1 MFEGFDMGPWGD
13 DEENGLPP
21 DSDKGL
27 DAFFLVLG
35 IMAAAFIAYRLF
47 FYGF

>member
-1 MFEGFDMGPWGD
+1 MFEGFDDGPCG

-27 DAFFLVLG
+27 DAFFLALG
-35 IMAAAFIAYRLF
+35 IIAATFVAYRLF
-47 FYGF
+47 FCGF